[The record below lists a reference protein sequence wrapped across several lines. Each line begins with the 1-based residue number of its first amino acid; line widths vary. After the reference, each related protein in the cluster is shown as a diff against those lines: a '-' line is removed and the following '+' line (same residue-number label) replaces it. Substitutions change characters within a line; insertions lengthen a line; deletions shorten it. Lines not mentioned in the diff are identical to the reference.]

1 MADMNVAAHYPH
13 EQSRRFASSLSADQ
27 RHALHSYTA
36 GGHKEMNDT
45 LKHAFRPGG
54 SGVNEIHPR
63 QLGALEVVDSAT
75 YHKFDRPVVVW
86 RGVSSGYD
94 DILKRVDP
102 QGHVVLHGFQSTSTS
117 PSIPADW
124 AGMHQGRPT
133 VLRISTTHGAPLE
146 HTTAVR
152 GQHEVL
158 LGTGWKYKV
167 HGVRQNI
174 PIQTRDGESRNYNVI
189 DMSLVTP
196 ELHHE
201 SYDCAR
207 SALLEAVSARRDDH
221 HAYVKYVLSSL
232 VRDGALSAEIAG
244 RVKTHDPAH
253 LQLLADVVNAHA
265 KRDPSYYQHKAPLI
279 RATLARGARHGWAH
293 DGIGEPVLYVNTAA
307 AGTSSFHDPH
317 GDLADVG
324 GRWHRPW
331 SGFDRQRNAAATLRS
346 ATIGT
351 RRRLRRVARME
362 RVAMQHFLTL
372 SEAIEV
378 FRNVELLAEGRVK
391 HLHVFDM
398 DGTLALTPEPSK
410 ENKAKLIGTGWWGN
424 PDSLSSKFQVRPI
437 PETKALYN
445 KARTTKGH
453 KAIVMTGRANT
464 PEMRKAVSHTLR
476 RIGVRG
482 HTHGHDLFLNPG
494 LDTEEWKKDQLMAL
508 IKKHKPD
515 HVHVYDDRAHHAEA
529 FGRLLRSMS
538 VPHTIYTVRHPK
550 WGAGDKMPSNS

>member
-1 MADMNVAAHYPH
+1 
-13 EQSRRFASSLSADQ
+13 
-27 RHALHSYTA
+27 
-36 GGHKEMNDT
+36 
-45 LKHAFRPGG
+45 
-54 SGVNEIHPR
+54 
-63 QLGALEVVDSAT
+63 
-75 YHKFDRPVVVW
+75 
-86 RGVSSGYD
+86 
-94 DILKRVDP
+94 
-102 QGHVVLHGFQSTSTS
+102 
-117 PSIPADW
+117 
-124 AGMHQGRPT
+124 
-133 VLRISTTHGAPLE
+133 
-146 HTTAVR
+146 
-152 GQHEVL
+152 
-158 LGTGWKYKV
+158 
-167 HGVRQNI
+167 
-174 PIQTRDGESRNYNVI
+174 
-189 DMSLVTP
+189 
-196 ELHHE
+196 
-201 SYDCAR
+201 
-207 SALLEAVSARRDDH
+207 
-221 HAYVKYVLSSL
+221 
-232 VRDGALSAEIAG
+232 
-244 RVKTHDPAH
+244 
-253 LQLLADVVNAHA
+253 
-265 KRDPSYYQHKAPLI
+265 
-279 RATLARGARHGWAH
+279 
-293 DGIGEPVLYVNTAA
+293 
-307 AGTSSFHDPH
+307 
-317 GDLADVG
+317 
-324 GRWHRPW
+324 
-331 SGFDRQRNAAATLRS
+331 
-346 ATIGT
+346 
-351 RRRLRRVARME
+351 
-362 RVAMQHFLTL
+362 MQHFLTL